1 MKKIIRLTE
10 SDLARIIRRVIME
23 GSISEIYK
31 VITDEE
37 IENFKMDLLKLLNG
51 HILGKMNP
59 ENYLRYNDIQHS
71 YNLWRK
77 KNMSKYTRRP
87 SKRFD
92 DEIEYDELSKNEQ
105 EELIDLKNTNIKKIG
120 KLFEELI
127 DHYERKYD
135 LVGENSEIESG
146 IKDVLSVLNFE
157 YTSYL
162 EHIMYPKKSQD

>member
-59 ENYLRYNDIQHS
+59 ENYLRYNDIKHS

>member
-1 MKKIIRLTE
+1 
-10 SDLARIIRRVIME
+10 ME

>member
-1 MKKIIRLTE
+1 MKKVIRLTE
-10 SDLARIIRRVIME
+10 SDLARIISRVIME

>member
-1 MKKIIRLTE
+1 
-10 SDLARIIRRVIME
+10 
-23 GSISEIYK
+23 
-31 VITDEE
+31 
-37 IENFKMDLLKLLNG
+37 
-51 HILGKMNP
+51 
-59 ENYLRYNDIQHS
+59 
-71 YNLWRK
+71 
-77 KNMSKYTRRP
+77 MSKYTRRP

-92 DEIEYDELSKNEQ
+92 DEIEYYELSKNEQ

>member
-1 MKKIIRLTE
+1 MKKVIRLTE

-105 EELIDLKNTNIKKIG
+105 EEFIDLKNTNIKKIG

>member
-1 MKKIIRLTE
+1 MKKVIRLTE

>member
-71 YNLWRK
+71 YNVWRK

-135 LVGENSEIESG
+135 LVGENSKIESG

>member
-1 MKKIIRLTE
+1 MKKVIRLTE

-135 LVGENSEIESG
+135 LVGENSEIE
-146 IKDVLSVLNFE
+146 
-157 YTSYL
+157 
-162 EHIMYPKKSQD
+162 

>member
-1 MKKIIRLTE
+1 MKQVIRLTE